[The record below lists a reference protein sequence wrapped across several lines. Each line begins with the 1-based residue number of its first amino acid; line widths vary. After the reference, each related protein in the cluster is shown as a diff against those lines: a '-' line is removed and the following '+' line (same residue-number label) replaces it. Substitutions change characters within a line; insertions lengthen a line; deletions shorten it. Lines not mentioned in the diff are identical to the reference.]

1 MGFCWGYIAGMLS
14 NSGSPMIW
22 IAAIL
27 LVVSGCS
34 NGPDTGEIEL
44 VGDWIFQD
52 SAGVWRTAEVPGCVH
67 TDLLGHGLIPDP
79 FHGVNEGQVEWI
91 EDRDWRYRRPLP
103 LPPAEGEWAL
113 EFSGLDTHAELQV
126 NGRTVLNT
134 NNMHRAWRLPAA
146 ELGLTGQDTLEVVFR
161 SPVGVGQS
169 LLEASP
175 LSIPVSNEAR
185 PVGEQNSVFSR
196 KAQYHFGWDWG
207 PRLVTSGIWK
217 PVRWVRID
225 QELPPFRLIP
235 VSIAPE
241 QAEYEVFFK
250 EAMEGVAPTLERD
263 GVNVPCGWNRIDGRR
278 YRLTVPEPALW
289 WPNGMGEQPL
299 YDLALEDGE
308 GRFDSVRFGIR
319 TVEWNRGLDGFG
331 QAMQCVVNGVPVQVR
346 GANVIPPDFFPVR
359 AEGRW
364 SRVIDDAVAAHMN
377 MIRIWGG
384 AHYGEEMLYDLCDQ
398 HGILVWQDFMNA
410 CAMVPADAAWRTNF
424 LAEAREQVLRLR
436 NRTSLAIWAGNNET
450 EKAWREWG
458 WQDLYDLHGADSIA
472 VEEAYRQLFER
483 ELPELVAELGGGE
496 YQPSSPHNQE
506 ADRPRESG
514 DQHDWGVWFGKAGFE
529 FYTEEAGRFASEF
542 GLQSLP
548 DRRTLEAVGVQSY
561 EDTVLQF
568 RQRSRMEWLEP
579 GFDGWD
585 MMQFYAGDYFADPST
600 AELEAMDRL
609 DTWIYLTQL
618 TQAEGLRQAVERH
631 RCSQG
636 RTSGSLYWQLDD
648 VWPTVSWSTV
658 DHAGRWKL
666 AHHAVRHANQPVRV
680 LPDRTQGDR
689 IVFVIA
695 NDSPLTTEGVVEWSL
710 IDLAGDTATAGRFG
724 VTVEAHTTASW
735 SATDAEVVS
744 DRHILSWQWIGRD
757 RAATVHDAGHHTFRP
772 VGDLKWEAVT
782 LQVETME
789 HGVRLSTDVPAAGVW
804 LCSAS
809 EGRFED
815 NGFFLVPGRPR
826 TVGFLDPSGQLAD
839 PGDLRV
845 VHFGQGQ
852 TSAP

>member
-1 MGFCWGYIAGMLS
+1 
-14 NSGSPMIW
+14 
-22 IAAIL
+22 
-27 LVVSGCS
+27 
-34 NGPDTGEIEL
+34 
-44 VGDWIFQD
+44 
-52 SAGVWRTAEVPGCVH
+52 
-67 TDLLGHGLIPDP
+67 
-79 FHGVNEGQVEWI
+79 
-91 EDRDWRYRRPLP
+91 
-103 LPPAEGEWAL
+103 
-113 EFSGLDTHAELQV
+113 
-126 NGRTVLNT
+126 
-134 NNMHRAWRLPAA
+134 
-146 ELGLTGQDTLEVVFR
+146 
-161 SPVGVGQS
+161 
-169 LLEASP
+169 
-175 LSIPVSNEAR
+175 
-185 PVGEQNSVFSR
+185 
-196 KAQYHFGWDWG
+196 
-207 PRLVTSGIWK
+207 
-217 PVRWVRID
+217 
-225 QELPPFRLIP
+225 
-235 VSIAPE
+235 
-241 QAEYEVFFK
+241 
-250 EAMEGVAPTLERD
+250 
-263 GVNVPCGWNRIDGRR
+263 
-278 YRLTVPEPALW
+278 
-289 WPNGMGEQPL
+289 
-299 YDLALEDGE
+299 
-308 GRFDSVRFGIR
+308 
-319 TVEWNRGLDGFG
+319 
-331 QAMQCVVNGVPVQVR
+331 MQCVVNGVPVQVR

-384 AHYGEEMLYDLCDQ
+384 AHYGEEVLYDLCDQ

-410 CAMVPADAAWRTNF
+410 CAMVPTDAAWRTNF

-472 VEEAYRQLFER
+472 VEDAYRQLFER
-483 ELPELVAELGGGE
+483 ELPQLVDELGGGE
-496 YQPSSPHNQE
+496 YQPSSPHHQDPE
-506 ADRPRESG
+506 YPRESG

-568 RQRSRMEWLEP
+568 RQRSKMEWLEP

-585 MMQFYAGDYFADPST
+585 MMQFYAGEYFGDPSV
-600 AELEAMDRL
+600 AELEGMDRL
-609 DTWIYLTQL
+609 DTWVYLTQL

-689 IVFVIA
+689 VAFVIA
-695 NDSPLTTEGVVEWSL
+695 NHSPQTTEGVVEWSL

-735 SATDAEVVS
+735 SATDAQVVP
-744 DRHILSWQWIGRD
+744 DRHILSWQWTGRD
-757 RAATVHDAGHHTFRP
+757 RAATVHDAGHHTFRS
-772 VGDLKWEAVT
+772 VGDLEWGAAR
-782 LQVETME
+782 LQVDTVEQ
-789 HGVRLSTDVPAAGVW
+789 GVRLSTDVPAAGVW
-804 LCSAS
+804 LRSAS

-826 TVGFLDPSGQLAD
+826 TVRFLDPSGQLAD
-839 PGDLRV
+839 PGDVRV